1 MVNPFF
7 SGLTFK
13 LMVLVV
19 IIGSVPISILG
30 GVTFL
35 STKSNLEQDLQWQLQ
50 SISNDAARLVDLQL
64 SELERELRLVSR
76 PQTTEAGLSTNL
88 EAWAA
93 AQPLVAGMSATT
105 RQNDVMSIRL
115 QVIDTMPPVY
125 LAINEVQLQQRI
137 ALTSLGEHGELAIM
151 QANAMQQAAG
161 LAQASSRI
169 SHPALLGEWVVQA
182 QMPEAH
188 FYAPIARLNTVMW
201 SLWIVAFVTA
211 LSIGYIFAKRLL
223 KPLHQLL
230 SRMQNIA
237 GGDADLT
244 QQIHIEGKD
253 EFAQL
258 AHAFNRFID
267 NLRGVITQL
276 ADTSQSLATQA
287 QQSLT
292 GAQTSRDALTNQ
304 HQQVEQVA
312 TAMNQMTAT
321 VREVAQNTQEA
332 AHSANHAMQATDDG
346 NQVVEKTIISIS
358 KLADEVSAAA
368 GVIGALKEESKS
380 ISSILDA
387 IRGIAEQTNLLA
399 LNAAIEAARAGEAG
413 RGFAVVADEVRT
425 LAVRVSAATDEI
437 NVKISR
443 LQRSSDDAVAV
454 MARGQQQASQSVDDA
469 QGTGHALQQ
478 IRHSIHQINDMNTQ
492 VATASEQQ
500 SAVAEDINRSV
511 VTISELAYS
520 TVHQADDIA
529 EASHQLNQLAET
541 LQSIVQRFRY

>member
-76 PQTTEAGLSTNL
+76 PQTTEAALSTNL

-115 QVIDTMPPVY
+115 QVIDTMSPVY
-125 LAINEVQLQQRI
+125 LAINEVRLAERI
-137 ALTSLGEHGELAIM
+137 ALTSLGEHGELALM

-230 SRMQNIA
+230 RRMQNIA
-237 GGDADLT
+237 SGDADLT
-244 QQIHIEGKD
+244 QRIHIEGKD

-276 ADTSQSLATQA
+276 ADTSQALATQA

-292 GAQTSRDALTNQ
+292 GAQSSRDALTNQ

-529 EASHQLNQLAET
+529 DASHQLNQLAET

>member
-1 MVNPFF
+1 MNPFF

-125 LAINEVQLQQRI
+125 FAINEVQLQQRI

-258 AHAFNRFID
+258 ANAFNRFID

-529 EASHQLNQLAET
+529 DASHQLNQLAET
-541 LQSIVQRFRY
+541 LQRIVQRFRY